1 MNKIL
6 LFFVFVSQ
14 IGLSLFSQTYY
25 KPVTLFSFDNVIGN
39 NLILES
45 VVINESYTKLVITY
59 TNTKYEEGWIS
70 INNNSYLVDLKTKKN
85 YKLKKTENISISP
98 NKTNM
103 NINESK
109 TFNLFFEKIPETC
122 RQFHFIENEIAPN
135 YFKILN
141 ICLDKKQIDYTP
153 NIEELKKYMPEI
165 ILTYFSDGT
174 SSPKFE
180 EVFNVLKEQSLSDS
194 RMKNFKISEKI
205 YDKENKLDLITYS
218 FEYNEVKIF
227 LEKNTTY
234 DKNRMIYIQFGS
246 EYSLNRVINCFTK
259 VFQIK
264 KESGGYYTFP
274 DRVIDMISIIDGKII
289 GYLSVN

>member
-14 IGLSLFSQTYY
+14 IGLSLFSQTYT

-39 NLILES
+39 NLILDS
-45 VVINESYTKLVITY
+45 VVINESYTKLIITY
-59 TNTKYEEGWIS
+59 TNTTYEDGWFS
-70 INNNSYLVDLKTKKN
+70 INNNSYIVDLKTDKT
-85 YKLKKTENISISP
+85 YKLKKTEKITISP
-98 NKTNM
+98 NKTTIG
-103 NINESK
+103 INESK

-122 RQFHFIENEIAPN
+122 RQFHFIENELASDN
-135 YFKILN
+135 FKILN
-141 ICLDKKQIDYTP
+141 ICLDIKQIDYTP

-174 SSPKFE
+174 TWPKFE